1 MKTPFFSA
9 LLFFFISIQALAESP
24 SVQAKWRRNQ
34 LTLEVL
40 APQGEH
46 IAPESPAEGWVSL
59 DGERLDLQT
68 SGVLL
73 AQGLVLGLGKAKTHS
88 VEGVLHLAL
97 CKDNGT
103 ACRPLSLGFQGDFS
117 KRRGRKVLSVRNP
130 EPEPVEEEAPV
141 STVEQALAQAKTT
154 GQFVLLDFSAQWC
167 APCQLLAAEVLHNP
181 EHAQALSP
189 FVLVELDA
197 DLPVSFPWKAR
208 YGISGYPTLI
218 VVDAEAN
225 LVSRLMGYDDHKE
238 TLGWLAE
245 VAAQGESLDVLLAKA
260 PELVESARLL
270 LAKRLIAEDRKA
282 EASPLVAGL
291 SDTVGRALLEFEMEP
306 TAVLLTRL
314 IDEAPERIMEWIWT
328 AAYTLMA
335 EENLDPKAKLA
346 LRQAVT
352 RSIPTVDAAHAAE
365 LSFVL
370 GDLLEDPQEAQ
381 RVFALGAAIWRTTF
395 ADDPAAD
402 RGRYSFLATLLVS
415 AGELEAALDSV
426 DVAIRAFPQEFTFFN
441 KKAGILLEADRH
453 EEALSPAQNAW
464 QYAYGDT
471 RLRAAV
477 RLAEVYVGLGR
488 SEEARPV
495 LEKALKEVVRPA
507 EGEDVRT
514 WKYIESV
521 ETALK
526 ALDAD

>member
-1 MKTPFFSA
+1 MKTALLSA
-9 LLFFFISIQALAESP
+9 LLFSLFPIQALAESP
-24 SVQAKWRRNQ
+24 SVQADWRRNQ

-40 APQGEH
+40 APKGEH
-46 IAPESPAEGWVSL
+46 IAPESPVEGWVNL

-73 AQGLVLGLGKAKTHS
+73 ARGLVLGLGGAKTHS

-117 KRRGRKVLSVRNP
+117 KRRGRLVLNERAPDS
-130 EPEPVEEEAPV
+130 EPVQAEAPV
-141 STVEQALAQAKTT
+141 ATVEQALAQAKTT

-167 APCQLLAAEVLHNP
+167 APCQLLAVEVLHNP
-181 EHAQALSP
+181 EHAQALTP

-197 DLPVSFPWKAR
+197 DLPASFPWKAR

-245 VAAQGESLDVLLAKA
+245 VAAQGESLDVLLTKA
-260 PELVESARLL
+260 PELSESARLL
-270 LAKRLIAEDRKA
+270 LAKRLIAENRKE
-282 EASPLVAGL
+282 EASLLVSGL
-291 SDTVGRALLEFEMEP
+291 SNTVGRALLEFEMEP
-306 TAVLLTRL
+306 TAALLTRL
-314 IDEAPERIMEWIWT
+314 IDQAPERIMEWVWT

-335 EENLDPKAKLA
+335 QEGLDPKAKLA
-346 LRQAVT
+346 LRQAIT
-352 RSIPTVDAAHAAE
+352 RSIPVVGAAHAAE
-365 LSFVL
+365 LAFVL
-370 GDLLEDPQEAQ
+370 GELAEAPQEAQ
-381 RVFALGAAIWRTTF
+381 QIFSLGAAIWRGTF
-395 ADDPAAD
+395 TGDPAAD
-402 RGRYSFLATLLVS
+402 RGRYSFLSTLLVN
-415 AGELEAALDSV
+415 AGELEAALESV
-426 DVAIRAFPQEFTFFN
+426 EIAIRAFPQEFTFYN
-441 KKAGILLEADRH
+441 KKAAMLVEAERH
-453 EEALSPAQNAW
+453 QEALSPAQSAW

-477 RLAEVYVGLGR
+477 QLAEVYVGLGR
-488 SEEARPV
+488 TGEARPV
-495 LEKALKEVVRPA
+495 LEQALKEVVRPA
-507 EGEDVRT
+507 EGEEVRT

-521 ETALK
+521 EK
-526 ALDAD
+526 ALQGLKED